1 MRRQVQFQALAHNGD
16 QHVGSHGDPHL
27 SLDRILGRPKEMLD
41 AQMPLDPAK
50 EEFDS
55 PTTVV
60 QRADGQGRQTRVIGQ
75 KHQRFAGL

>member
-1 MRRQVQFQALAHNGD
+1 
-16 QHVGSHGDPHL
+16 
-27 SLDRILGRPKEMLD
+27 MLD